1 MEKVYAFSTKDQNIF
16 FTSDTHFWHENI
28 IKYTNRPFKTIEE
41 MNDVLINNWNSVVS
55 KDDIVF
61 HLGDFCFCG
70 SEKIKELMDKLNG
83 KIYLVMGNH
92 DWKTIKDGQ
101 RSRFE
106 GVYQQMSIRVDGQPI
121 YLNHFPFLCFAG
133 AWRGEK
139 ATWQLFGHVH
149 TSPYTKTGLD
159 ISRLVNLLPTQYD
172 VGVDNN
178 NFTPVSFEK
187 TKEIITDQMMSLNMY
202 RK

>member
-1 MEKVYAFSTKDQNIF
+1 
-16 FTSDTHFWHENI
+16 
-28 IKYTNRPFKTIEE
+28 
-41 MNDVLINNWNSVVS
+41 
-55 KDDIVF
+55 
-61 HLGDFCFCG
+61 
-70 SEKIKELMDKLNG
+70 MDKLNG
-83 KIYLVMGNH
+83 KIYIVMGNH

-133 AWRGEK
+133 AWRGEN